1 MRVGA
6 GVTGRPK
13 TAGTSAW
20 ASPGPP
26 AAATARGAARHLRGR
41 ERRVTEPGSGR
52 HLNGT
57 LNGAN
62 DFGASR
68 GGSRA
73 SPLKRERAP
82 SNPFL
87 GTSFGVAGSF
97 GAVFGADSLGGT
109 PETGGLF
116 PGSFGAHSPGG
127 GGAAKMAA
135 MVAGARGGGGVFG
148 SMKDDLH
155 VGSLGHDA
163 SWTTRCRRARS
174 ISGARRWTRSGT
186 SCTHWGRTATAA
198 RDPARDPSA
207 AARAAALAMK
217 KSGRAA
223 AAAAGPSGRRS
234 GGGAAGASAR
244 VGRGGG
250 S

>member
-1 MRVGA
+1 MAGA
-6 GVTGRPK
+6 GGGLGGHDGEYIRLGVS
-13 TAGTSAW
+13 GTSAGSRDGSVGALHGTSAG
-20 ASPGPP
+20 ASGGSPSLGLG
-26 AAATARGAARHLRGR
+26 GAG
-41 ERRVTEPGSGR
+41 G
-52 HLNGT
+52 
-57 LNGAN
+57 GA

-68 GGSRA
+68 GEIPRIANS
-73 SPLKRERAP
+73 KRERAP

-155 VGSLGHDA
+155 VGSLGTMHQLDDA
-163 SWTTRCRRARS
+163 LPTLSL
-174 ISGARRWTRSGT
+174 I
-186 SCTHWGRTATAA
+186 HI
-198 RDPARDPSA
+198 
-207 AARAAALAMK
+207 
-217 KSGRAA
+217 
-223 AAAAGPSGRRS
+223 
-234 GGGAAGASAR
+234 
-244 VGRGGG
+244 
-250 S
+250 